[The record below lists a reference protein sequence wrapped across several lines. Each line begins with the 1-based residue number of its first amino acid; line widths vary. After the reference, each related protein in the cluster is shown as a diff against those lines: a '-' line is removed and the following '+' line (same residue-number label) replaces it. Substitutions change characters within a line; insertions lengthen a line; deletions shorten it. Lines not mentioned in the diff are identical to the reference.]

1 MQKRERLDH
10 QTFAKIFGPAN
21 LHPGL
26 TFVRN
31 DDDSL
36 VEWKGCMQAM
46 QDLVKRHCEEDD
58 GSKML
63 ELQALKLLHEGGRVC
78 AVVLPNEEQI
88 QATDAEVI
96 VAAGPWITEL
106 LEKSGIAQPPASRSP
121 VATGLFAFTLQ
132 LNEEQI
138 LFFKGKPA
146 FSHIGYAEFLPPTKS
161 DGIAKITCISPFTNT
176 ESSSSLS
183 YPRDLSGSSLAID
196 TMLKMKRWAQKFLP
210 GLGGAKII
218 DIRSYWDGMTQSQTP
233 LIARHPQYR
242 NLSIV
247 GGGSYNRAKD
257 LPVLGEE
264 VVKMLADEPLHPS
277 YGWHP
282 SDDLS
287 NQDQPR
293 LLARGDFGDL
303 EREAEKNPEVRA
315 WRLKRASRIEHDYL
329 EEI

>member
-10 QTFAKIFGPAN
+10 KTFAKIFGPAN

-26 TFVRN
+26 TFVWN

-88 QATDAEVI
+88 QATDAEVV
-96 VAAGPWITEL
+96 VAAGPWITNL

-146 FSHIGYAEFLPPTKS
+146 FSHIGYGMFNPVPKNHNL
-161 DGIAKITCISPFTNT
+161 IT
-176 ESSSSLS
+176 
-183 YPRDLSGSSLAID
+183 
-196 TMLKMKRWAQKFLP
+196 
-210 GLGGAKII
+210 
-218 DIRSYWDGMTQSQTP
+218 
-233 LIARHPQYR
+233 
-242 NLSIV
+242 
-247 GGGSYNRAKD
+247 
-257 LPVLGEE
+257 
-264 VVKMLADEPLHPS
+264 
-277 YGWHP
+277 
-282 SDDLS
+282 
-287 NQDQPR
+287 
-293 LLARGDFGDL
+293 
-303 EREAEKNPEVRA
+303 
-315 WRLKRASRIEHDYL
+315 
-329 EEI
+329 